1 MFISINIGNGI
12 EAMKFI
18 QRNDVN
24 IYKDIYKDIK
34 KLMKESNETSIFIYE
49 DREYN
54 RINSLNKCR
63 KAYSKDK
70 YIEYIGEHFLQKPM
84 TYLEFVKAN
93 YSEDYIDFSF
103 NSHDEYNERVKE
115 KIEEIGKSNNLE
127 GLSPTDY
134 YYKDK
139 IKDYSIDVNWSQYIS
154 DNEINVGNNSFY
166 YIDELIEGIIKKY
179 DIKVYLYYVKR
190 NIPQFII
197 GWNIQEE
204 TPTLSFLENFR
215 KENIE
220 QIEYLK
226 KLFDDDNLEIKVFSK
241 RNEE

>member
-1 MFISINIGNGI
+1 M
-12 EAMKFI
+12 
-18 QRNDVN
+18 D
-24 IYKDIYKDIK
+24 KDIK
-34 KLMKESNETSIFIYE
+34 KLMREHNETSISLYE
-49 DREYN
+49 YREYD
-54 RINSLNKCR
+54 RINSLNKLR

-103 NSHDEYNERVKE
+103 NSHEEYNERVKE

-154 DNEINVGNNSFY
+154 DYEINMGNGSVY
-166 YIDELIEGIIKKY
+166 YLDELIESIVEIYGIDVYVYYESKY
-179 DIKVYLYYVKR
+179 IR
-190 NIPQFII
+190 HFII
-197 GWNIQEE
+197 GWDIQEE

-220 QIEYLK
+220 EIENLK
-226 KLFDDDNLEIKVFSK
+226 KLFNEDNLEIKVFSK

>member
-1 MFISINIGNGI
+1 MFIGINIGNGV

-18 QRNDVN
+18 QRNNVN
-24 IYKDIYKDIK
+24 IYNDIYKDIK
-34 KLMKESNETSIFIYE
+34 KLMREHNETSISLYE
-49 DREYN
+49 YREYD
-54 RINSLNKCR
+54 RINSLNKLR

-103 NSHDEYNERVKE
+103 NSHEEYNERVKE

-154 DNEINVGNNSFY
+154 DYEINMGNGSVY
-166 YIDELIEGIIKKY
+166 YLDELIESIVKYGIDVYVYYESKYIRHLLLDGIFKK
-179 DIKVYLYYVKR
+179 KHLHYLFSK
-190 NIPQFII
+190 I
-197 GWNIQEE
+197 
-204 TPTLSFLENFR
+204 LE
-215 KENIE
+215 KKI
-220 QIEYLK
+220 LK
-226 KLFDDDNLEIKVFSK
+226 KLKI
-241 RNEE
+241 

>member
-1 MFISINIGNGI
+1 MFIGINIGNGV
-12 EAMKFI
+12 EAIKFI
-18 QRNDVN
+18 QRNNVN
-24 IYKDIYKDIK
+24 IYNNIYKDIK
-34 KLMKESNETSIFIYE
+34 KLMREDNETSISLYE
-49 DREYN
+49 YREYD
-54 RINSLNKCR
+54 RINSLNKRR

-103 NSHDEYNERVKE
+103 NSHEEYNERVKE

-139 IKDYSIDVNWSQYIS
+139 IIDYSIDVNWSQYIIY
-154 DNEINVGNNSFY
+154 NEINVGNRSFY
-166 YIDELIEGIIKKY
+166 YITELIEGIIKKY
-179 DIKVYLYYVKR
+179 DIKVNLYYVSEYKS
-190 NIPQFII
+190 QFII
-197 GWNIQEE
+197 GWDIQEE

-226 KLFDDDNLEIKVFSK
+226 KLFDEDNLEIKVFSK
-241 RNEE
+241 RN

>member
-1 MFISINIGNGI
+1 MFIGINIGNGV
-12 EAMKFI
+12 EAIKFI
-18 QRNDVN
+18 QRNNVN
-24 IYKDIYKDIK
+24 IYNDIYKDIK
-34 KLMKESNETSIFIYE
+34 KIMRENNEISISLYE
-49 DREYN
+49 YREYD
-54 RINSLNKCR
+54 RINSLNKLR

-70 YIEYIGEHFLQKPM
+70 YIEYICEHFLQIHM

-103 NSHDEYNERVKE
+103 NSYEEYNERVKE

-179 DIKVYLYYVKR
+179 DIKVYLYYIKW

-197 GWNIQEE
+197 GWDIQEE

-241 RNEE
+241 CNEE

>member
-1 MFISINIGNGI
+1 MFIGINIGNGV

-18 QRNDVN
+18 QRNNVN
-24 IYKDIYKDIK
+24 IYNDIYKDIK
-34 KLMKESNETSIFIYE
+34 KLMRENNETLISLYE
-49 DREYN
+49 YREYD
-54 RINSLNKCR
+54 RINSLNKRR

-70 YIEYIGEHFLQKPM
+70 YIEYIGEHFLQKPI
-84 TYLEFVKAN
+84 TYLDFIKAN
-93 YSEDYIDFSF
+93 YREDYIDFSF
-103 NSHDEYNERVKE
+103 NSHEEYNERVKE

-139 IKDYSIDVNWSQYIS
+139 IKDYRIDVNWSRYIR
-154 DNEINVGNNSFY
+154 DNELNIGNNFY
-166 YIDELIEGIIKKY
+166 YITELIEGIIKKY
-179 DIKVYLYYVKR
+179 DIKVYLYYVRR
-190 NIPQFII
+190 NQFII
-197 GWNIQEE
+197 GWDIQEE

-226 KLFDDDNLEIKVFSK
+226 KLFDDNLEIKVFSK
-241 RNEE
+241 RN

>member
-1 MFISINIGNGI
+1 MFIGINIGNGI

-24 IYKDIYKDIK
+24 TYKDIYKDIK
-34 KLMKESNETSIFIYE
+34 KIMKESNETSISLYE
-49 DREYN
+49 YREYD
-54 RINSLNKCR
+54 RINSLNKRR

-93 YSEDYIDFSF
+93 YREDYIDFSF

-166 YIDELIEGIIKKY
+166 YIDELIKGIINIY
-179 DIKVYLYYVKR
+179 DVYYVRR

-204 TPTLSFLENFR
+204 TFTLSFLENFR

-220 QIEYLK
+220 QIENLK
-226 KLFDDDNLEIKVFSK
+226 KLFDEDNLEIKVFSK